1 MSCVE
6 NYLYFDWSG
15 HPGHVQS
22 WTPLP
27 KPAHFHFAVP
37 TSHQQ
42 LLFSS
47 VCHCQAQCL
56 QGQRICFECGGPVK
70 PGQLKSQGPMTTVAR
85 GREALLITEAAAR
98 QGPRAIDARVSS
110 TSRDVARSQGENG
123 VEEKPPLRATNALLT
138 GSTRIA
144 ALMLY
149 PSAMPVTPAV
159 RFVSWAV

>member
-6 NYLYFDWSG
+6 ND
-15 HPGHVQS
+15 

-42 LLFSS
+42 LLCSS
-47 VCHCQAQCL
+47 VCHAAIARPSAFKASAFVSSVVVL
-56 QGQRICFECGGPVK
+56 SK
-70 PGQLKSQGPMTTVAR
+70 PGQLKSQGRRTTVAR
-85 GREALLITEAAAR
+85 EREALLITEAAAS
-98 QGPRAIDARVSS
+98 QGPRAIDARVSRA
-110 TSRDVARSQGENG
+110 SRDVARSQGENG
-123 VEEKPPLRATNALLT
+123 AEEKPPLRATNALLT

-149 PSAMPVTPAV
+149 PSPMPVTPTV
-159 RFVSWAV
+159 RFVSWAVCV